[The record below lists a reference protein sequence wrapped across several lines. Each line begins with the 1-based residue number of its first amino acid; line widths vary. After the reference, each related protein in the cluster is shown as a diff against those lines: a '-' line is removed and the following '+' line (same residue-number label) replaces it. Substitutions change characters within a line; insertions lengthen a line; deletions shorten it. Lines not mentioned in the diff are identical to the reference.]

1 MTNSPL
7 NQSFDMSDL
16 AERNQALAGV
26 LEWYRAMGVEVA
38 VETPAVNWI
47 EKGQTPPARY
57 IPPQRAT
64 TADIRGGVA
73 PPTAPANTP
82 NRAPASAASQQS
94 ATLRP
99 DAPRPAAPRAGTPS
113 VTLSDDAAEAN
124 AREAARQAKSLD
136 ELHGLLS
143 SFDGCGLKATAKNL
157 CFYRGAQQARVMV
170 IGEAPGADEDRAGVP
185 FVGRAGQLLDK
196 MLAAID
202 LSEADTHI
210 TNVVYWRPP
219 GNRVPTPQETL
230 ICRPF
235 LERQIRL
242 VQPELIVTVGGA
254 AAKLILDVKQGIMK
268 VRGKWGAMEV
278 PAEEGEAAMSVT
290 VMPTLH
296 PAYLLRSPGHKRQ
309 AWRDLLAIRAR
320 LDEAGV
326 GA

>member
-1 MTNSPL
+1 MMNSPL
-7 NQSFDMSDL
+7 NQSFDMSDVTR
-16 AERNQALAGV
+16 RNQALAGV
-26 LEWYRAMGVEVA
+26 LEWYRSMGVEAA
-38 VETPAVNWI
+38 VEAQATNWL

-57 IPPQRAT
+57 IPAPRAST
-64 TADIRGGVA
+64 ENIRGEIA
-73 PPTAPANTP
+73 RPP
-82 NRAPASAASQQS
+82 APASAPNRPAPNNGGST
-94 ATLRP
+94 ATAGPRPAYTRP
-99 DAPRPAAPRAGTPS
+99 DAPPS

-124 AREAARQAKSLD
+124 AREAAQQAKSLE
-136 ELHGLLS
+136 ELHALLR

-157 CFYRGAQQARVMV
+157 CFYRGAPQARVMI

-230 ICRPF
+230 ICQPF

-278 PAEEGEAAMSVT
+278 PAEANEAAMSVT

-320 LDEAGV
+320 LDGTELG
-326 GA
+326 G